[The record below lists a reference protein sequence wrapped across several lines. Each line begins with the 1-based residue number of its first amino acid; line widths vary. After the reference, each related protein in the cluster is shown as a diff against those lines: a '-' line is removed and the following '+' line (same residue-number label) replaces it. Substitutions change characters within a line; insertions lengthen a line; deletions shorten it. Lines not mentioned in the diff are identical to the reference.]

1 MKLMIKNLG
10 AALFLGSA
18 LSASAVTLIADDF
31 DGTSTG
37 ALNPSGGIDLTTV
50 TDPTDAGN
58 MVGQIEFTGGGQWQ
72 SLLSQNF
79 LLPAGTVPGTDSITY
94 TYRIYIPSTGIA
106 QLGTGFGNSD
116 SINSLFRLNG
126 TQPDAYPLS
135 TQNPLTGSIPLDT
148 WIPITNGG
156 TIPTVDNSDGV
167 TPVSNVTAIL
177 SVRDISNDNVAGL
190 VGYIDDFSLDVTTS
204 VPEPSAVLFSLLG
217 VLGLAR
223 RKRS

>member
-1 MKLMIKNLG
+1 MIKNLIP
-10 AALFLGSA
+10 ALFISSA
-18 LSASAVTLIADDF
+18 LLANAVTLIADDF

-37 ALNPSGGIDLTTV
+37 ALNPSGGINLTTV
-50 TDPTDAGN
+50 ADPTNAGN
-58 MVGQIEFTGGGQWQ
+58 MVGKVEFNGGGQWQ

-79 LLPAGTVPGTDSITY
+79 DLPAGTVPGTDSITY

-106 QLGTGFGNSD
+106 QLGSGFGNSD

-126 TQPDAYPLS
+126 SQPDAYPLS
-135 TQNPLTGSIPLDT
+135 TQNPLVQGIPLDA
-148 WIPITNGG
+148 WINISNGG
-156 TIPTVDNSDGV
+156 VIPEFDNTDNAPV
-167 TPVSNVTAIL
+167 TNVTGIL

-204 VPEPSAVLFSLLG
+204 VPEPSAVLLSLLG